1 MQMLSDFMSKLNDLL
16 WGPIAIFKDVPV
28 LGWLSPLAILL
39 VGTGLWFSFNLGFI
53 QVRGFKKG
61 WNAVFGGMF
70 KKSEKAG
77 KHGMSSFQALAT
89 AIAAQ
94 VGTGNIVGASTAIAA
109 GGPGAIFWM
118 WIAAFFGM
126 ATIYAEAVLAQ
137 KYKKVGDDGHVT
149 GGPVYY
155 ITAAFKGTFGK
166 ILAALFAIF
175 IILSLGFLGC
185 AVQSNGIATA
195 WSTVVGEGG
204 LGAPVTLP
212 ILNVTVPMIQPI
224 IGLILAIIAFLI
236 FAGGISSIA
245 SFTEKAVPAM
255 AIIFIVGSLF
265 VILTHIA
272 WVPQIFE
279 RIFVG
284 AFNPQAVFG
293 GAVGVMIKDAVSKG
307 IARGLFSN
315 EAGMGSTPHAHAV
328 AKVDHPTHQ
337 GYVAMMGVF
346 FDTFLILNLTAF
358 IVIGS
363 GMYDPA
369 NNEGVQLTGA
379 ALAQAG
385 FREGLKGFGN
395 IFTACCLTFF
405 AFSTVIG
412 WYFFGEANFKYLTKA
427 KGVKIYATIVCICV
441 FLGSLA
447 EVDWIWN
454 LQDNLNGLMVIPNLI
469 GILALTGVVKSLTKE
484 DDSKKMSY

>member
-1 MQMLSDFMSKLNDLL
+1 MVQILNDSMSKLNDLL
-16 WGPIAIFKDVPV
+16 WGPIKVFENVPL

-39 VGTGLWFSFNLGFI
+39 VGTGLWFTFNLRFI
-53 QVRGFKKG
+53 QIRGFKKG

-94 VGTGNIVGASTAIAA
+94 VGTGNIVGASTAIAT

-118 WIAAFFGM
+118 WLAAFFGM
-126 ATIYAEAVLAQ
+126 ATIFAEAVLAQ
-137 KYKKVGDDGHVT
+137 KYKVVGDDGHVT

-155 ITAAFKGTFGK
+155 ITAAFKGKFGK
-166 ILAALFAIF
+166 ILAALFAVF

-195 WSTVVGEGG
+195 WNTVVGSSG
-204 LGAPVTLP
+204 LGREVTLP
-212 ILNVTVPMIQPI
+212 ILNVSVPMIQPI
-224 IGLILAIIAFLI
+224 IGLILALIAFLI

-245 SFTEKAVPAM
+245 SFTEKIVPFM
-255 AIIFIVGSLF
+255 ACIFIVGSVF
-265 VILTHIA
+265 VIFTHIS
-272 WVPQIFE
+272 WIPLIFE
-279 RIFVG
+279 R

-293 GAVGVMIKDAVSKG
+293 GAVGIMVKDAVSKG

-328 AKVDHPTHQ
+328 AKVTHPTHQ

-346 FDTFLILNLTAF
+346 FDTFIILNLTAF

-363 GMYDPA
+363 GMYDPITY
-369 NNEGVQLTGA
+369 GTSLTGA

-385 FREGLKGFGN
+385 FREGLGGLGN
-395 IFTACCLTFF
+395 IFIAFCLTFF

-412 WYFFGEANFKYLTKA
+412 WYFFGEANFKYLF
-427 KGVKIYATIVCICV
+427 GSKIIKVYSIIVCVCI

-447 EVDWIWN
+447 SVDWIWN

-469 GILALTGVVKSLTKE
+469 GILALTEVVKKLMKE
-484 DDSKKMSY
+484 DDPSKMLH

>member
-1 MQMLSDFMSKLNDLL
+1 MQQLSTFMANLNDLL
-16 WGPIAIFKDVPV
+16 WGPIAAFKDVPV

-39 VGTGLWFSFNLGFI
+39 VGTGLWFTFNLGFI
-53 QVRGFKKG
+53 QIKGFKKG

-77 KHGMSSFQALAT
+77 AHGMSSFQALAT

-118 WIAAFFGM
+118 WLAAFFGM

-137 KYKKVGDDGHVT
+137 KYKKVGADGQVT

-155 ITAAFKGTFGK
+155 ITAAFKGGFGK
-166 ILAALFAIF
+166 LLAALFAIF

-195 WSTVVGEGG
+195 WNTVVGSSG

-212 ILNVTVPMIQPI
+212 LLGVTVPMIQPI
-224 IGLILAIIAFLI
+224 IGLILAIVAFLI

-245 SFTEKAVPAM
+245 SFTEKVVPAM
-255 AIIFIVGSLF
+255 ACIFIVGSLF
-265 VILTHIA
+265 VIITHIT
-272 WVPQIFE
+272 WVPHIFE

-346 FDTFLILNLTAF
+346 IDTFIILNLTAF

-363 GMYDPA
+363 GMYDPYVA
-369 NNEGVQLTGA
+369 GEQLTGA

-385 FREGLKGFGN
+385 FRQGFAGFGN
-395 IFTACCLTFF
+395 IFIAFCLTFF

-412 WYFFGEANFKYLTKA
+412 WYFFGEANFKYLFGS
-427 KGVKIYATIVCICV
+427 KGVKIYAVIVCICV

-447 EVDWIWN
+447 AVDWIWN

-469 GILALTGVVKSLTKE
+469 GILALTKVVKDLMKE
-484 DDSKKMSY
+484 DDMTKMIH

>member
-1 MQMLSDFMSKLNDLL
+1 MQQLSGFMANLNDLL
-16 WGPIAIFKDVPV
+16 WGPIKVFENIPV

-39 VGTGLWFSFNLGFI
+39 VGTGLWFTFNLGFI
-53 QVRGFKKG
+53 QIRGFKKG

-118 WIAAFFGM
+118 WLAAFFGM

-155 ITAAFKGTFGK
+155 ITAAFKGGFGK
-166 ILAALFAIF
+166 LLAALFAIF

-195 WSTVVGEGG
+195 WNTVVGNTG
-204 LGAPVTLP
+204 LGTPVTLP
-212 ILNVTVPMIQPI
+212 LLGVTVPMIQPI
-224 IGLILAIIAFLI
+224 IGLILAIVAFLI

-245 SFTEKAVPAM
+245 SFTEKVVPAM
-255 AIIFIVGSLF
+255 ACIFIVGSLF
-265 VILTHIA
+265 VIITHIT
-272 WVPQIFE
+272 WIPWIFE

-346 FDTFLILNLTAF
+346 IDTFIILNLTAF

-363 GMYDPA
+363 GMYDPYVA
-369 NNEGVQLTGA
+369 GEQLTGA

-385 FREGLKGFGN
+385 FRQGLAGFGN
-395 IFTACCLTFF
+395 IFIAFCLTFF

-412 WYFFGEANFKYLTKA
+412 WYFFGEANFKYLFGS
-427 KGVKIYATIVCICV
+427 KGIKIYATIVSICV

-447 EVDWIWN
+447 AVDWIWN

-469 GILALTGVVKSLTKE
+469 GILALTKVVKDLMKE
-484 DDSKKMSY
+484 DDMSKMIH

>member
-1 MQMLSDFMSKLNDLL
+1 MQQLSGFMANLNDLL
-16 WGPIAIFKDVPV
+16 WGPIKVFENIPV

-39 VGTGLWFSFNLGFI
+39 VGTGLWFTFNLGFVQI
-53 QVRGFKKG
+53 RGFKKG

-70 KKSEKAG
+70 KRSEKAG

-118 WIAAFFGM
+118 WLAAFFGM

-155 ITAAFKGTFGK
+155 ITAAFKGGFGK
-166 ILAALFAIF
+166 LLAALFAIF

-195 WSTVVGEGG
+195 WNTVVGNTG
-204 LGAPVTLP
+204 LGTPVTLP
-212 ILNVTVPMIQPI
+212 LLGVTVPMIQPI
-224 IGLILAIIAFLI
+224 IGLILAIVAFLI

-245 SFTEKAVPAM
+245 SFTEKVVPAM
-255 AIIFIVGSLF
+255 ACIFIVGSLF
-265 VILTHIA
+265 VIITHIT
-272 WVPQIFE
+272 WIPWIFE

-346 FDTFLILNLTAF
+346 IDTFIILNLTAF

-363 GMYDPA
+363 GMYDPYVA
-369 NNEGVQLTGA
+369 GEQLTGA

-385 FREGLKGFGN
+385 FRQGFAGFGN
-395 IFTACCLTFF
+395 IFIAFCLTFF

-412 WYFFGEANFKYLTKA
+412 WYFFGEANFKYLFGS
-427 KGVKIYATIVCICV
+427 KGIKIYATIVSICV

-447 EVDWIWN
+447 AVDWIWN

-469 GILALTGVVKSLTKE
+469 GILALTKVVKDLMKE
-484 DDSKKMSY
+484 DDMSKMIH